1 MHSLV
6 FEERTSFPLIFSF
19 RYKTWDKTVQC
30 LAVLDSLIS
39 LASCRYKKLP
49 FLLALF
55 LFLVKH
61 KKKKKIHCKFL
72 SSQAD
77 GPMCRPD
84 IVLPEQTSDEEFQVL
99 LVVIKIIV
107 ETFIG
112 ATVYPLGILGTR
124 PMVFLVK

>member
-1 MHSLV
+1 M
-6 FEERTSFPLIFSF
+6 
-19 RYKTWDKTVQC
+19 
-30 LAVLDSLIS
+30 S

-61 KKKKKIHCKFL
+61 PKKKIHCEFF

-77 GPMCRPD
+77 GSMCRPD

-112 ATVYPLGILGTR
+112 ATVYPLGILGKR

>member
-1 MHSLV
+1 MSGCFGLTDKPCILQVQKIAFFGGSVSLSR
-6 FEERTSFPLIFSF
+6 ETS
-19 RYKTWDKTVQC
+19 
-30 LAVLDSLIS
+30 
-39 LASCRYKKLP
+39 
-49 FLLALF
+49 
-55 LFLVKH
+55 
-61 KKKKKIHCKFL
+61 KKKIHSEFF

-112 ATVYPLGILGTR
+112 ATVYCLSL
-124 PMVFLVK
+124 

>member
-1 MHSLV
+1 MSGCIGLTDKPCILQVQKIAFFVGSLSLSR
-6 FEERTSFPLIFSF
+6 ETS
-19 RYKTWDKTVQC
+19 
-30 LAVLDSLIS
+30 
-39 LASCRYKKLP
+39 KKNQ
-49 FLLALF
+49 
-55 LFLVKH
+55 
-61 KKKKKIHCKFL
+61 IHCEFF

-112 ATVYPLGILGTR
+112 ATVYPLGILGR
-124 PMVFLVK
+124 RLMVFLVK

>member
-1 MHSLV
+1 MSGCIGLTDKPCILQVQKIAFFVGSLSLSC
-6 FEERTSFPLIFSF
+6 ETS
-19 RYKTWDKTVQC
+19 
-30 LAVLDSLIS
+30 
-39 LASCRYKKLP
+39 
-49 FLLALF
+49 
-55 LFLVKH
+55 
-61 KKKKKIHCKFL
+61 KKKNKIHCKFL

-112 ATVYPLGILGTR
+112 ATVYPLGILGRR